1 MTLATWV
8 DKTKNSVANE
18 IFSHFLKGELAKC
31 VEREREEEEE
41 EKRKRK
47 KKKGRASKRYGL
59 LPMYGYFDFW

>member
-8 DKTKNSVANE
+8 DKTKSSVANE
-18 IFSHFLKGELAKC
+18 IFSHFLKGELAKY

-47 KKKGRASKRYGL
+47 KKKGRARKRYGL
-59 LPMYGYFDFW
+59 FPMYGYLDFW